1 MLRAGANLRVLP
13 AFPCRGKRSPRWKRK
28 GTPVDKTEIA
38 KVERYLRQTFA
49 NHSLRVVA
57 RPKKTDSAEVYL
69 GDEFLGVLFVDDED
83 GDRSFNF
90 TMAILDTDLE
100 D

>member
-1 MLRAGANLRVLP
+1 VNKSEL
-13 AFPCRGKRSPRWKRK
+13 
-28 GTPVDKTEIA
+28 A

-57 RPKKTDSAEVYL
+57 RPKKEDSAEVYL
-69 GDEFLGVLFVDDED
+69 GDEFLGVLFLDDED
-83 GDRSFNF
+83 GDRSYNF

-100 D
+100 E